1 MRSTK
6 NFHSLSVF
14 VFAAALLFAATLPA
28 FAAGADKLNG
38 TWVVD
43 VDASL
48 AKINEGRETKMPPE
62 AEAAF
67 RKQVSGLKATIDT
80 RKKLFIAEQD
90 GEVAEMP
97 ISSITEQDGII
108 LVKHS
113 KGADHY
119 RLLPGGRLAAGS
131 KGDIILKKAAK

>member
-6 NFHSLSVF
+6 NFLSLSIF
-14 VFAAALLFAATLPA
+14 AFAAILLLAAALPA
-28 FAAGADKLNG
+28 FAADADKLNG

-48 AKINEGRETKMPPE
+48 AKVNEGRETKMTQE
-62 AEAAF
+62 AEATF
-67 RKQVSGLKATIDT
+67 RKRASGLKATIDT

-90 GEVAEMP
+90 GERAEMP
-97 ISSITEQDGII
+97 ITSITEQNGVI

-113 KGADHY
+113 KGGDHY

-131 KGDIILKKAAK
+131 NGDIILKKAAN